1 MFIFHFKKVL
11 TIHRLNVFSI
21 LKLQKHSFWHKLKT
35 RLGALLLL
43 KLFSPAITDGLRQ
56 EPLIFS
62 VSGARNLLASL
73 CNIMWIFSWLIQ
85 QDVWKKNKKSPPLQ
99 KKWRPWICEQR
110 MDYIELLDL
119 MKGVVL
125 FNYDKSF
132 DSLISLHKRSV
143 KNIQKYS

>member
-85 QDVWKKNKKSPPLQ
+85 QDFWKKKQEVRSKIYKNIRKKKTTLMENSCTWKESTVPYWSSYWFSPPP
-99 KKWRPWICEQR
+99 PWTTV
-110 MDYIELLDL
+110 LDKL
-119 MKGVVL
+119 SIV
-125 FNYDKSF
+125 
-132 DSLISLHKRSV
+132 
-143 KNIQKYS
+143 